1 MAEYLVVYSDELY
14 HYGVLGMK
22 WGVRRYQNS
31 DGSLTSAGKKRYR
44 ASISSKTGKKYD
56 FNKDATEKEL
66 EKHARSSL
74 YTKSK
79 ILSSIALDH
88 AASTIVQKVI
98 EESSKESLAAVAGPA
113 VTIAVKVA
121 IESGERIANKVLTNS
136 EKKKLDDLR
145 KNESI
150 DPETG
155 LHLKSE
161 DDASDDV
168 MKVNPKYHDDS
179 AGIGATYNCVRC
191 TFAYDLRKRGYDVS
205 AGLTLS
211 GINGLYHTK
220 KLYKN
225 VVNVKVKSKP
235 LSAYTDNG
243 NTTLAHNMVNKLKT
257 EPDSRGQLIVRW
269 PFGGGHS
276 MAYEV
281 KNGRVNII
289 DAQRGT
295 VYSNQDVL
303 DVLCCCTTASYQRLD
318 NLEINESRAKRY
330 VI

>member
-1 MAEYLVVYSDELY
+1 M
-14 HYGVLGMK
+14 
-22 WGVRRYQNS
+22 
-31 DGSLTSAGKKRYR
+31 
-44 ASISSKTGKKYD
+44 
-56 FNKDATEKEL
+56 
-66 EKHARSSL
+66 
-74 YTKSK
+74 
-79 ILSSIALDH
+79 ALDH

-150 DPETG
+150 DPKTG

-179 AGIGATYNCVRC
+179 AGIGATSNCVRC

-289 DAQRGT
+289 DAQSGT